1 MTCAH
6 IFLHAT
12 TICSCDDINKQQNV
26 IIASLPVIT
35 IQMVFVNENLAIKS
49 LEMNSYIS
57 A

>member
-1 MTCAH
+1 MTCAY

-12 TICSCDDINKQQNV
+12 ICRCDDINKQQNV

-35 IQMVFVNENLAIKS
+35 IQMVFVNENLAIKTV
-49 LEMNSYIS
+49 IS